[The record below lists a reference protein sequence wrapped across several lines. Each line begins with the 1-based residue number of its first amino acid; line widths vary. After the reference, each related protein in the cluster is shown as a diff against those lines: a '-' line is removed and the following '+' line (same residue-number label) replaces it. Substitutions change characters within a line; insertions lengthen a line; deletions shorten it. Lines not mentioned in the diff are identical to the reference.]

1 MELTTPTNT
10 PAGVIV
16 QTPTTN
22 TAPIAPQQNIPQT
35 NYGGGNSFGGFI
47 GNINWVEIG
56 LSILAATTL
65 MVIIYHYRQKS
76 KLAIKEGKEM
86 SEQVDT
92 LKKDISEI
100 KETLTT
106 DNNGGLVF

>member
-16 QTPTTN
+16 QTPTPSVSPIVQQQTMP
-22 TAPIAPQQNIPQT
+22 TA
-35 NYGGGNSFGGFI
+35 NYGSGNSFGGFI

-56 LSILAATTL
+56 VGILAVTTL
-65 MVIIYHYRQKS
+65 MVIIHHYRQKT

-106 DNNGGLVF
+106 DNNGGLMF